1 MSISLKPKHLKRY
14 KDIALL
20 LIKHGR
26 SDIVKHAGLQD
37 ALELDASV
45 ETTTGESKAE
55 ELAQDLEKMGPTFI
69 KLGQLLSTRADF
81 LPPAYIQALT
91 RLQDKI
97 DPFPFEQVE
106 AIFLGE
112 VGVRI
117 SKAFSEFDA
126 KPLATASLGQVH
138 RATLHD
144 GQLVVVKVQRPG
156 IRAIIAGDMEALEEI
171 AGFMDKHT
179 QWGKR
184 YEFGR
189 MLDEFRRSIWRELD
203 YRSEARNLIV
213 LGTNLLEFPGIV
225 VPAPIE
231 DLTTSRVLTM
241 EYIRGKKITGLS
253 PLARLD
259 FKGADLAEELF
270 HAYLKQILVDGF
282 FHADPHPGNV
292 LLTDDHRIAL
302 LDLGMVGHI
311 TPQLQENLIQLLLA
325 VSDGR
330 GDDAAAVAIKIGE
343 MKEDFSENTFRQR
356 VAGLISEYQG
366 SKMDQIQ
373 VGRVVLEITQISGDN
388 GLRVPAELTLLGKT
402 LLNLDLVGQVLD
414 PKFNP
419 NVSIRR
425 NAEKILQQRVWK
437 AFSPS
442 NLYGGFLEMKDLLT
456 RLPSRLN
463 RILDVIARND
473 LKITV
478 DALEE
483 DKVID
488 GLQKVANRI
497 ALGVILA
504 ALIVGAALL
513 MQVETAFR
521 IFGYP
526 GFAILCF
533 LGAGAG
539 SLFLI
544 IPILMHD
551 HPWKKR

>member
-1 MSISLKPKHLKRY
+1 MGISLKPKHLKRY

-26 SDIVKHAGLQD
+26 SDVVKHAGLQD

-45 ETTTGESKAE
+45 ETTTGQSKSD

-81 LPPAYIQALT
+81 LPPAYIHALT
-91 RLQDKI
+91 RLQDRI

-106 AIFLGE
+106 AIVSGE
-112 VGVRI
+112 LGVRI
-117 SKAFSEFDA
+117 SKGFSEFEA

-138 RATLHD
+138 RAAMLD
-144 GQLVVVKVQRPG
+144 GRMVVVKVQRPG
-156 IRAIIAGDMEALEEI
+156 IREIIAEDMEVLEEI
-171 AGFMDKHT
+171 AGFLDKHT

-184 YEFGR
+184 YEFGK
-189 MLDEFRRSIWRELD
+189 MLEEFRKSLWRELD
-203 YRSEARNLIV
+203 YRQEARNLST
-213 LGTNLLEFPGIV
+213 LGANLLEFAGIV
-225 VPAPIE
+225 VPTPIE
-231 DLTTSRVLTM
+231 DFTTSRVLTM
-241 EYIRGKKITGLS
+241 EYIQGKKITELS

-292 LLTDDHRIAL
+292 FLTDDHRIAL

-311 TPQLQENLIQLLLA
+311 PPQLQDNLLQLLLA

-330 GDDAAAVAIKIGE
+330 GDDAAAMAIKISE
-343 MKEDFSENTFRQR
+343 LKEDFSERTFRQR
-356 VAGLISEYQG
+356 VAGLVSEHQG

-373 VGRVVLEITQISGDN
+373 VGRVVLEITQISGEN

-402 LLNLDLVGQVLD
+402 LLNLDLVGQTLD
-414 PKFNP
+414 PQFNP
-419 NVSIRR
+419 NASIRR
-425 NAEKILQQRVWK
+425 NALKILQQRLWK
-437 AFSPS
+437 ALSPTT
-442 NLYGGFLEMKDLLT
+442 LFGGLLETKDLLL

-463 RILDVIARND
+463 RILDAIARNE
-473 LKITV
+473 LKV
-478 DALEE
+478 
-483 DKVID
+483 KVEAID
-488 GLQKVANRI
+488 ENVIIEGLQKVANRI
-497 ALGVILA
+497 SLGLILA

-513 MQVETAFR
+513 MRVETSFH

-533 LGAGAG
+533 VGVGG
-539 SLFLI
+539 GGLFLI
-544 IPILMHD
+544 IRILIYD
-551 HPWKKR
+551 HPSKK

>member
-1 MSISLKPKHLKRY
+1 MGISLKPKHLKRY

-26 SDIVKHAGLQD
+26 SDVVKHVGLQD
-37 ALELDASV
+37 ALEQDALV
-45 ETTTGESKAE
+45 ETTTGESKAD

-69 KLGQLLSTRADF
+69 KLGQLMSTRADF
-81 LPPAYIQALT
+81 LPPAYIHALT

-106 AIFLGE
+106 AIISGE
-112 VGVRI
+112 LGVRI
-117 SKAFSEFDA
+117 SKAFSEFEA

-138 RATLHD
+138 RAAMLD
-144 GQLVVVKVQRPG
+144 GRVVVVKVQRPG
-156 IRAIIAGDMEALEEI
+156 IRDIITEDMEVLEEI
-171 AGFMDKHT
+171 AGFLDKHT

-184 YEFGR
+184 YEFGK
-189 MLDEFRRSIWRELD
+189 MLEEFRRSLWRELD
-203 YRSEARNLIV
+203 YRQEARNLST
-213 LGTNLLEFPGIV
+213 LGANLLEFPGIV
-225 VPAPIE
+225 VPTPIE
-231 DLTTSRVLTM
+231 DFTTSRVLTM
-241 EYIRGKKITGLS
+241 EYISGKKVTELS

-292 LLTDDHRIAL
+292 FLTDDHRIAL
-302 LDLGMVGHI
+302 LDVGMVGHI
-311 TPQLQENLIQLLLA
+311 TPQLQENLLQLLLA

-330 GDDAAAVAIKIGE
+330 GDDAAAMAIKISE
-343 MKEDFSENTFRQR
+343 LKEGFSENTFRQR
-356 VAGLISEYQG
+356 VAGLVSEHQG

-388 GLRVPAELTLLGKT
+388 GLRVPAELTMLGKT
-402 LLNLDLVGQVLD
+402 LLNLDLVGQTLD

-419 NVSIRR
+419 NASIRR
-425 NAEKILQQRVWK
+425 NAEKLLQQRVWK
-437 AFSPS
+437 AFSPT
-442 NLYGGFLEMKDLLT
+442 NLFGSLLEMKDLLV

-463 RILDVIARND
+463 RILDAIARNE
-473 LKITV
+473 LKVKVETI
-478 DALEE
+478 DE
-483 DKVID
+483 DIIIE

-497 ALGVILA
+497 TLGLILA

-513 MQVETAFR
+513 MRVETSFR

-533 LGAGAG
+533 MGVGG
-539 SLFLI
+539 GGLFLI
-544 IPILMHD
+544 IRILMND
-551 HPWKKR
+551 RPSKK